1 MRRRVLRALLAFCA
15 VAPLGRAGFTQQ
27 AVLEVIELRARRAD
41 DVIPVLRPLLAPGG
55 TISGLQGKLIV
66 RTTPANLAELRRVL
80 DLIDAAPRRLMISVR
95 QDDSATREDN
105 AVEITGSVG
114 SDRARV
120 TVPGSGETSG
130 STVQGGSGDDAL
142 RARVLDKRSVGSGA
156 NVQTVQVLEGN
167 TAFIRLGESVPV
179 RSRTTI
185 STPQGVREVESVE
198 YRNVD
203 AGFYATPRVS
213 GGQVTIQLSARRDA
227 VLDRDTGA
235 ARIQRVD
242 SVVSGRLGEWIEVG
256 SIVED
261 ASSVETGT
269 ISRRSTVSSDR
280 RRTYIK
286 VEEMP

>member
-1 MRRRVLRALLAFCA
+1 MRRRFLRALLALG
-15 VAPLGRAGFTQQ
+15 VASPLGRAAIAQQ
-27 AVLEVIELRARRAD
+27 TVLEVIELRARRAD
-41 DVIPVLRPLLAPGG
+41 GVIPVLRPLLAPGG
-55 TISGLQGKLIV
+55 TISGMQNKLIV
-66 RTTPANLAELRRVL
+66 RTTPANLADLLKVL
-80 DLIDAAPRRLMISVR
+80 DTIDAAPKRLVVSVR
-95 QDDSATREDN
+95 QEDSATRE
-105 AVEITGSVG
+105 ARETEISGSVG

-120 TVPGSGETSG
+120 TVPGTGATAG
-130 STVQGGSGDDAL
+130 GTVQGGSGDDAL
-142 RARVLDKRSVGSGA
+142 RARVLGTRSDGSGA

-167 TAFIRLGESVPV
+167 AAFIRLGESVPV

-203 AGFYATPRVS
+203 TGFYATPRVS

-269 ISRRSTVSSDR
+269 ISRRSTASSDR

-286 VEEMP
+286 VDEMP

>member
-1 MRRRVLRALLAFCA
+1 MRRRFLRLLLAFCA
-15 VAPLGRAGFTQQ
+15 VAPLGRAGFAQQ
-27 AVLEVIELRARRAD
+27 TVLEVIELRARRAD

-55 TISGLQGKLIV
+55 TISGLQGRLIV

-80 DLIDAAPRRLMISVR
+80 DVIDAAPKRLVISVR
-95 QDDSATREDN
+95 QEDSATREGSE
-105 AVEITGSVG
+105 VEISGSVG

-120 TVPGSGETSG
+120 GVPGTGATG
-130 STVQGGSGDDAL
+130 GGTVQGGSGDDAL
-142 RARVLDKRSVGSGA
+142 RARVLGTRSDGSGT
-156 NVQTVQVLEGN
+156 NVQTVQVLDGN
-167 TAFIRLGESVPV
+167 AAFIRLGESVPV

-203 AGFYATPRVS
+203 TGFYATPRVS
-213 GGQVTIQLSARRDA
+213 GGEVTIQLSARRDA

-256 SIVED
+256 SIAED
-261 ASSVETGT
+261 ASRVETGT
-269 ISRRSTVSSDR
+269 VSRRATASSAR
-280 RRTYIK
+280 RRTYIR
-286 VEEMP
+286 VDQIP